1 MSDGVLIQESLR
13 RLREAAPDATRI
25 ILFGSAARGETTDD
39 SDIDY
44 LVVLPS
50 VESRMR
56 ESVRLRI
63 AIGDVPAAFD
73 IIVVTEDDI
82 ADLDALRGGVVYSA
96 LTEGHV
102 LHAA

>member
-1 MSDGVLIQESLR
+1 
-13 RLREAAPDATRI
+13 
-25 ILFGSAARGETTDD
+25 
-39 SDIDY
+39 
-44 LVVLPS
+44 
-50 VESRMR
+50 MR

-82 ADLDALRGGVVYSA
+82 ADLDAIRGGVIYAAV
-96 LTEGHV
+96 TEGRV

>member
-1 MSDGVLIQESLR
+1 MIDDALIQESLS
-13 RLREAAPDATRI
+13 RLRDAAPNATRI
-25 ILFGSAARGETTDD
+25 ILFGSAARGDTTDD

-50 VESRMR
+50 VRSRMR

-82 ADLDALRGGVVYSA
+82 ADLDAIRGGVIYDAV
-96 LTEGHV
+96 TEGRV

>member
-1 MSDGVLIQESLR
+1 MIDDALIAESLR
-13 RLREAAPDATRI
+13 RLREAAPEASRI
-25 ILFGSAARGETTDD
+25 ILFGSAQRGDTTED

-44 LVVLPS
+44 LVVVPS

-63 AIGDVPAAFD
+63 ALRGIPAAFD
-73 IIVVTEDDI
+73 IVVVTDDDI
-82 ADLDALRGGVVYSA
+82 ADLDKLRGGMVYDA
-96 LTEGHV
+96 LTRGRV